1 MTIKFLLP
9 NPFKLAIKDL
19 IEHQYI
25 RKLRKRNRIYSIIS
39 GLVSAITLI
48 AIFYFIPYARA
59 NHLFTK
65 DDREAILTAI
75 YLVLIVVV
83 FFAGWNC
90 VSTGYTASKMPKLR
104 SHFRVKQTSFYI
116 DISNETLE
124 LLSKYYLCNKETKS
138 RLDFNQYSVYVDIY
152 DEMSGDTTRYF
163 IGQMNNGQLMSVS
176 NYNEHCK
183 LATKDMLAT
192 INSYALYIK
201 KHHLESEFTNSAT
214 LRFSTKYLD
223 KDYKPM
229 LIMTNKDNEVLHLKQ
244 NSNLDAENVVFT
256 INK

>member
-1 MTIKFLLP
+1 MPIKFLLP

-39 GLVSAITLI
+39 GLISAITLI
-48 AIFYFIPYARA
+48 AIFYFIPYART

-65 DDREAILTAI
+65 EDREAILTAI

-83 FFAGWNC
+83 FCSGFEC
-90 VSTGYTASKMPKLR
+90 VSTGYTASKMPKLS
-104 SHFRVKQTSFYI
+104 SHFRVKQTGFYI

-138 RLDFNQYSVYVDIY
+138 RLDFNQYSVYTDIY

-163 IGQMNNGQLMSVS
+163 MGQMRNGQLMSAS
-176 NYNEHCK
+176 NYNKYCK
-183 LATKDMLAT
+183 LATTDMIT
-192 INSYALYIK
+192 IINNYALYIK
-201 KHHLESEFTNSAT
+201 KHHLENIFADSAT

-244 NSNLDAENVVFT
+244 NSNMDAENVVFT
-256 INK
+256 N